1 MSAAHTPTPWSVF
14 RAGKQYGIDAESMQS
29 IVSFGDDHEPD
40 IGVQGATIEEAH
52 ANAEFIVRAVNS
64 HEDLVA
70 ALKEARGYLELYAG
84 TGFDFSAID
93 AALQKSTGDPR

>member
-1 MSAAHTPTPWSVF
+1 MSARWRDKKGEPGFVF
-14 RAGKQYGIDAESMQS
+14 HAWMRTVDELEDQ
-29 IVSFGDDHEPD
+29 
-40 IGVQGATIEEAH
+40 IEE
-52 ANAEFIVRAVNS
+52 
-64 HEDLVA
+64 LVA